1 MLPKNDIGVAQR
13 FRLVEMETALTI
25 RDAATVSGLSAETIR
40 YYERVGVLPTV
51 PRAVNGY
58 RLYTAAYVET
68 LRFARGLRE
77 LGIPLTSV
85 ASLVELAQ
93 GGTCSAMKDA
103 LSGTLADVLLL
114 LAAQRREL
122 AQTEAHLQALLTDL
136 KNVSGDGRAS
146 AGQGRCSCVATVER
160 ELGGQAKSTGGQPR

>member
-1 MLPKNDIGVAQR
+1 MLPKIDIGVAQR

-85 ASLVELAQ
+85 ASLVELDPRY
-93 GGTCSAMKDA
+93 CDA
-103 LSGTLADVLLL
+103 ILARWEAFTGMTAERVSTI
-114 LAAQRREL
+114 AA
-122 AQTEAHLQALLTDL
+122 AA
-136 KNVSGDGRAS
+136 
-146 AGQGRCSCVATVER
+146 
-160 ELGGQAKSTGGQPR
+160 